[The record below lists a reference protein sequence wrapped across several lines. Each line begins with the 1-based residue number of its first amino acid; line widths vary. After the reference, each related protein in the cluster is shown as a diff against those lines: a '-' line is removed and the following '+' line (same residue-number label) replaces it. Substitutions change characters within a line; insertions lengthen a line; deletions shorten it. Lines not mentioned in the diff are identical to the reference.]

1 MNKFF
6 KYLLGLTIL
15 AVPSLAFAQFE
26 PPPDDISVKI
36 LDQLF
41 GGLFNGGNDMFGA
54 GILVF
59 NGAILTIG
67 GILAA
72 YTVLAGTLGTA
83 HDGEM
88 LGKKFSSV
96 WIPIRYSVGTALVLP
111 VLPGGYCMMSK
122 LVAMVI
128 SIGIGIAGAVW
139 DGFMENPTQQ
149 ANISFPTTA
158 RAQVITLAENAFKAS
173 ICVNGYQK
181 FIDDNQTKEN
191 DNSVLNFA
199 KYKFSKSVDT
209 DGNYAY
215 GNNFN
220 STICGKIINPGMDPV
235 PATSTATNGASTNTG
250 YLGPLDNLFKPVDT
264 SSMITASRVQTATLV
279 GLMDSLST
287 MALADPNIKNSGD
300 AYYKE
305 IVNAA
310 DKYMAGMQAAA
321 KKISQPHEANEKK
334 YGWILAG
341 AYFNNIVLTNNE
353 IHKSLEN
360 IPTSNA
366 STSLT
371 LSGMPSEDVA
381 HYLISESVLKHNEIK
396 QEIGSISSTSEES
409 GGKDASGISTW
420 IGNQLARLV
429 SGINLVELKN
439 DSRHPVI
446 IVNEMGT
453 RILGV
458 WTGFMILTTATDVA
472 AQMAEKESGTV
483 VGQLVTVGGLV
494 PLEAGAAGVTATI
507 NNILKFIMAPITA
520 LLVVGFVCAYLI
532 PMIPFIMWLGAV
544 GGWLIQC
551 IIAIIVGPL
560 WAVMHLHPNG
570 DDLTGHGG
578 NGYSMLM
585 GLLLRPALL
594 IFGFIA
600 SIAVSSV
607 MGEFINKIYFQ
618 VFVFSGANVNG
629 FMAFLTMLAGTTIYA
644 VIMFSFIKKTHSIM
658 HVIPDEI
665 MKWVG
670 GGSDAVGNYA
680 QSMGE
685 GAERSGMGAA
695 AAVGSGG
702 LLGVGLRDAKQNL
715 KQDYKDIKSKI
726 NTDKLEKAKALN
738 SEKEAQTQNAN
749 KALGDS
755 FNAKHGENASEKRTN
770 ALGFDFPKEG
780 TDVTSQKQQTEFNAY
795 NKAMDSISESPAGAA
810 GVESFQNQMFKSKDK
825 NHDEFGG
832 VASDAIKNI
841 SASIISGGAKQEP
854 KPEINTEPP
863 VKPV

>member
-15 AVPSLAFAQFE
+15 AVPSLAFAQFT

-122 LVAMVI
+122 LVAMSI
-128 SIGIGIAGAVW
+128 SIGIGLAGAVW
-139 DGFMENPTQQ
+139 DGFLENPTQQ
-149 ANISFPTTA
+149 ANVSFPTTS

-181 FIDDNQTKEN
+181 FINDSQTE
-191 DNSVLNFA
+191 NSVLNFA
-199 KYKFSKSVDT
+199 RYSFSKSVDT
-209 DGNYAY
+209 DGNYTY
-215 GNNFN
+215 GHNLN
-220 STICGKIINPGMDPV
+220 STACGKITNPKLDPV
-235 PATSTATNGASTNTG
+235 PATSAATNGASTNTG
-250 YLGPLDNLFKPVDT
+250 YLGSLDNLFKPVDI
-264 SSMITASRVQTATLV
+264 SSMTTASKVQTATLV
-279 GLMDSLST
+279 GAMDALSIQ
-287 MALADPNIKNSGD
+287 ALADTNIKNNG
-300 AYYKE
+300 ATYYKK
-305 IVNAA
+305 IVDAA
-310 DKYMAGMQAAA
+310 DKYMLGMKTAAQN
-321 KKISQPHEANEKK
+321 IPQSHETNEKK

-360 IPTSNA
+360 IPDSSA

-381 HYLISESVLKHNEIK
+381 HYLISDSVLKNNEIK
-396 QEIGSISSTSEES
+396 QLVGSVSSTEEES
-409 GGKDASGISTW
+409 SGKDGAGMSAW
-420 IGNQLARLV
+420 IGNQLAKLV
-429 SGINLVELKN
+429 SGIDLIDLKN
-439 DSRHPVI
+439 DARHPVI
-446 IVNEMGT
+446 IINEMGT

-458 WTGFMILTTATDVA
+458 WTGFMALTVATEVTAQAVKD
-472 AQMAEKESGTV
+472 ESGTI
-483 VGQLVTVGGLV
+483 VGQVVTVGGLV
-494 PLEAGAAGVTATI
+494 PVSAGAGAVIAAI
-507 NNILKFIMAPITA
+507 NTTLKFVMAPITA

-544 GGWLIQC
+544 GGWVIQC
-551 IIAIIVGPL
+551 IIAIIVAPL

-607 MGEFINKIYFQ
+607 LGEFINKIYFQ

-629 FMAFLTMLAGTTIYA
+629 WLAFITMLAGTTIYA

-665 MKWVG
+665 MKWIG

-695 AAVGSGG
+695 AALGSGG
-702 LLGVGLRDAKQNL
+702 LLGVGLKKAGENL
-715 KQDYKDIKSKI
+715 QEDTKIVKDSIKFG
-726 NTDKLEKAKALN
+726 KLEKANALKA
-738 SEKEAQTQNAN
+738 EKEAQTQNEN
-749 KALGDS
+749 KALGNS
-755 FNAKHGENASEKRTN
+755 FNAKHGENAHEKRTN
-770 ALGFDFPKEG
+770 GLGFDFPKTG
-780 TDVTSQKQQTEFNAY
+780 SDQMAQKQNSELNSY
-795 NKAMDSISESPAGAA
+795 NTAMDKISSSSAGAS
-810 GVESFQNQMFKSKDK
+810 GIESFQNQMVQSKAE
-825 NHDEFGG
+825 NHIKYGG
-832 VASDAIKNI
+832 VATDAIKNI
-841 SASIISGGAKQEP
+841 SESIISGANVTPEP
-854 KPEINTEPP
+854 KPEPVVIDPTKEP
-863 VKPV
+863 K